1 MDVGPGLGS
10 HSFYSRPV
18 LDSLFCGFEAY
29 PQTYQVQR
37 NIFRQL
43 AKGACPYV
51 DFISAENFGLPDS
64 KLELFFKKMRTG
76 ILHVPSWKAAL
87 MPDNFF
93 DLVTATWVLNE
104 LNMAGIVYLL
114 SHCVRTLRV
123 GGYFYIRDSGK
134 RKPGRHDI
142 NYDALLLEFGFEEVK
157 RLLVRNRVDFYGV
170 PRMYRKTDRVH
181 HLSVC

>member
-1 MDVGPGLGS
+1 
-10 HSFYSRPV
+10 
-18 LDSLFCGFEAY
+18 
-29 PQTYQVQR
+29 
-37 NIFRQL
+37 
-43 AKGACPYV
+43 
-51 DFISAENFGLPDS
+51 
-64 KLELFFKKMRTG
+64 
-76 ILHVPSWKAAL
+76 

-123 GGYFYIRDSGK
+123 DGYFYIRGSGK